1 MTLSLTSLGDELPS
15 GENLEYE
22 QVFTDLTLA
31 AQPAEERQVGDDV
44 IAGEEADPR
53 AISTAAEA
61 VLAQSHDL
69 RAAVLWGYAKL
80 RTDGYPGFAE
90 ATAYLRGCLEQ
101 FWETCHP
108 QLDAD
113 DDDDPTMRVNAV
125 LDLADP
131 AQTLRALRRAPLTE
145 SRSFGRISVRDV
157 MIAAGEMDLPEG
169 DEAPPDA
176 SSIAAAFRDTGSE
189 TLDAILAA
197 ARAAE
202 ADIVAINAVFD
213 DKIPGQG
220 PTLEPVLT
228 LLKRAISRLAEA
240 TGEDV
245 AEGEAAVES
254 PGASASSAAPAVSA
268 VAGPGEIASPRDVE
282 RALEAIIRYY
292 ERSEPS
298 SPVPVILER
307 AKRLIGADFMTIV
320 NDMAPAGA
328 DNVRLVGGIE
338 APESGG
344 DWSA

>member
-22 QVFTDLTLA
+22 QVFTDMTLA
-31 AQPAEERQVGDDV
+31 AQPGEETQFSEEGGE
-44 IAGEEADPR
+44 AEEADPK
-53 AISTAAEA
+53 AIVEAAEA
-61 VLAQSHDL
+61 VLSQSHDL
-69 RAAVLWGYAKL
+69 RAAVLYGYARL
-80 RTDGYPGFAE
+80 RIDGYPGLAE

-101 FWETCHP
+101 FWDTCHP

-125 LDLADP
+125 LDLANP
-131 AQTLRALRRAPLTE
+131 TMTLRAVRRAPLTE

-157 MIAAGEMDLPEG
+157 MITAGEIDLPEG
-169 DEAPPDA
+169 DEPPPDA
-176 SSIAAAFRDTGSE
+176 TSIAAAFRDTSSD

-197 ARAAE
+197 ARSAE
-202 ADIVAINAVFD
+202 ADIAAINAIFD
-213 DKIPGQG
+213 EKTPGQG
-220 PTLEPVLT
+220 PALDPLLA
-228 LLKRAISRLAEA
+228 LLKRAVARLAEA
-240 TGEDV
+240 AGED
-245 AEGEAAVES
+245 APQEGEVEAAAADGG
-254 PGASASSAAPAVSA
+254 GAIAAAPASGGKVGDIS
-268 VAGPGEIASPRDVE
+268 SPRDVE

-292 ERSEPS
+292 ERNEPS

-344 DWSA
+344 EWSA